1 MMVGNNVIIT
11 LNEMANIP
19 TIRIMMTESGVT
31 DTFSTSATDFFGS
44 DITVCRSHQSHGR
57 ALVQK
62 IA

>member
-11 LNEMANIP
+11 LKEMANIP

-44 DITVCRSHQSHGR
+44 DITVCSHQSHGR